1 MKGLGP
7 ETTCIAQ
14 RLLVRRVVGVGE
26 RVLALGQFLVS
37 TCFAH
42 TLFFISLFV
51 FRQRVGEEVYGIRCF
66 TVVVVVRRERVV
78 VAEVA

>member
-42 TLFFISLFV
+42 THFFHQSLCL
-51 FRQRVGEEVYGIRCF
+51 RQRVGEEVYGIRCF
-66 TVVVVVRRERVV
+66 VVVVVVRCERVV
-78 VAEVA
+78 VAGVA